1 MATETG
7 EERETVGM
15 ATTTVERGHE
25 RHDASV
31 RWILGI
37 AAGLI
42 GLCAL
47 IQVVLYFHMK
57 GLWRLRQRALP
68 APSPVASALPSEP
81 PAPRLETAP
90 ALDLRALR
98 AAEDAMRTRLET
110 VITHVPDRALVEA
123 ALAQLAD
130 ALDVA
135 RAARAAATELV

>member
-98 AAEDAMRTRLET
+98 AAEDAQLQGYGWVDRRAGL
-110 VITHVPDRALVEA
+110 VHVPIERALDLVAGEA
-123 ALAQLAD
+123 E
-130 ALDVA
+130 
-135 RAARAAATELV
+135 RKK

>member
-98 AAEDAMRTRLET
+98 AADDAQLQGYGWVDRRAGL
-110 VITHVPDRALVEA
+110 VHVPIERALDLVAGEA
-123 ALAQLAD
+123 E
-130 ALDVA
+130 
-135 RAARAAATELV
+135 RKK

>member
-7 EERETVGM
+7 EERETVAM

-31 RWILGI
+31 RLILGV

-47 IQVVLYFHMK
+47 IQVVLYFHME

-68 APSPVASALPSEP
+68 APSPVAGALPSEP

-98 AAEDAMRTRLET
+98 GAEDAQLHGYGWVDRRAGVVHIPIE
-110 VITHVPDRALVEA
+110 RALDLIAAEA
-123 ALAQLAD
+123 E
-130 ALDVA
+130 
-135 RAARAAATELV
+135 RKK

>member
-1 MATETG
+1 MATESG

-31 RWILGI
+31 RWILWSG
-37 AAGLI
+37 AGLV
-42 GLCAL
+42 GLAAL
-47 IQVVLYFHMK
+47 IQVVLYFHME

-98 AAEDAMRTRLET
+98 AAEDAQLHGYGWVDRRAGVVHIPIE
-110 VITHVPDRALVEA
+110 RALDLVAAEA
-123 ALAQLAD
+123 E
-130 ALDVA
+130 
-135 RAARAAATELV
+135 RKK